1 MEALIAAGADTTV
14 KAQDGSSLLFLAV
27 ASARLPVV
35 ELAYSHDDDVTVVTG
50 RGTTLMHRIAS
61 SRIGTSLT
69 QDEVVDVV
77 RFLASKGAALD
88 DADGRGRTPI
98 EIADYLPIDK
108 AVNLLYDL
116 IIESGNLPKK
126 LPKDLQ

>member
-1 MEALIAAGADTTV
+1 
-14 KAQDGSSLLFLAV
+14 
-27 ASARLPVV
+27 
-35 ELAYSHDDDVTVVTG
+35 
-50 RGTTLMHRIAS
+50 MHRIAS

-69 QDEVVDVV
+69 QDEVVEVV
-77 RFLASKGAALD
+77 RFLASKGTALD
-88 DADGRGRTPI
+88 ETDGRGRTPI